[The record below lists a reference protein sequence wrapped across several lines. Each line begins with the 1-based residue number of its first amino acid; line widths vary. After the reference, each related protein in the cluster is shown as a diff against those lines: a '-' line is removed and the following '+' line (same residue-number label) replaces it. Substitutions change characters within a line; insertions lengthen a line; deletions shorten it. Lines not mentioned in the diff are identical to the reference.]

1 MVKRLSEIASRFSRF
16 LAILTRNQRGSVL
29 VLWAF
34 AAVPVVLGV
43 GTVVDVSRAYMARSR
58 LAFALDAAGLAA
70 GAAGST
76 EAEIKSIA
84 EQYFFANYSANSP
97 GTPSTP
103 TVAIDGGVIT
113 VSESVTVE
121 TTIMQ
126 LIGQGEITVT
136 ASAEI
141 LRKGLEVVLILVLQ
155 RPVKGGKLE
164 SLRGASQDLVDILF
178 QVPELQANLK
188 VGIVPYSA
196 SVNVGGIAPSVVT
209 AADAATYDPTDN
221 EAWNGCVL
229 GRSYPNDVEDIPFSA
244 GNEWP
249 RYFWD
254 SAQDNV
260 WPVVLDDPDLCNSST
275 GPDLGCPTPVV
286 PLTANKATLDA
297 AVGAMEAW
305 CRGGTFSN
313 IGMMWGWRVLS
324 PDAPFSEG
332 LPYQTPGYD
341 KVAILMTDGVNGYF
355 TAPGSDFSADYAG
368 YGRLHDGSLGTTKK
382 NAAKTILNNRLS
394 EVCEN
399 MKSEGI
405 IIYTV
410 TFQLNDNN
418 TKQIY
423 ENCASEP
430 DKYFDSGNGTALQ
443 TAFKDIAEQLINLR
457 VSK

>member
-1 MVKRLSEIASRFSRF
+1 MIQFIFEFASRFSRF
-16 LAILTRNQRGSVL
+16 LVTLMRHQRGSVL

-43 GTVVDVSRAYMARSR
+43 GTVVDVSRAYMAKSR
-58 LAFALDAAGLAA
+58 LAFSLDAAGLAA

-84 EQYFFANYSANSP
+84 EQYFFANYTADSP

-103 TVAIDGGVIT
+103 TVTVDGGVIAI
-113 VSESVTVE
+113 SGSVTIE

-126 LIGQGEITVT
+126 LVGQGEITVV

-141 LRKGLEVVLILVLQ
+141 LRKGLEVALILDNT
-155 RPVKGGKLE
+155 GSMAGSKLE
-164 SLRGASQDLVDILF
+164 SLRDASQDLVDILF

-196 SVNVGGIAPSVVT
+196 SVNVGSIAPGIVT
-209 AADAATYDPTDN
+209 AAHAATYDPTDN
-221 EAWNGCVL
+221 ESWSGCVL
-229 GRSYPNDVEDIPFSA
+229 GRSYPNDVQDIPFSA

-249 RYFWD
+249 RYLWD
-254 SAQDNV
+254 SASDNV
-260 WPVVLDDPDLCNSST
+260 WPVVKDNPSFCNNST
-275 GPDLGCPTPVV
+275 GPNLGCPTPIV
-286 PLTANKATLDA
+286 PLTANKDTLDA
-297 AVGAMEAW
+297 AVGAMAAW

-313 IGMMWGWRVLS
+313 LGMIWGWRVLS
-324 PDAPFSEG
+324 PEAPFSEG

-341 KVAILMTDGVNGYF
+341 KVAILMTDGVNGYY
-355 TAPGSDFSADYAG
+355 TPPGSAFSADYAG
-368 YGRLHDGSLGTTKK
+368 YGRLHDGALGTTNKGV
-382 NAAKTILNNRLS
+382 ATTIMNNRLS
-394 EVCEN
+394 EVCNN
-399 MKSEGI
+399 MKAEGI

-410 TFQLNDNN
+410 TFQLNNSN

-423 ENCASEP
+423 ENCASDT

-443 TAFKDIAEQLINLR
+443 NAFKDIAEQLINLR